1 MNEETI
7 KAVGRLDEIERELK
21 GLDEA
26 EAGLAV
32 RRAELHAERKNLTA
46 SVRAAGWTRT
56 RARRTATV
64 AKRRTRKGAKAE
76 EVAP

>member
-7 KAVGRLDEIERELK
+7 GAVKRLDEIEAELK

-32 RRAELHAERKNLTA
+32 RRAELVAERKAVTA

-56 RARRTATV
+56 RTRKAPAV
-64 AKRRTRKGAKAE
+64 AKRRTRKGKAE
-76 EVAP
+76 EVTP